1 MGLIKTG
8 LKAAVAVKVA
18 HAVHDRIQSRQHA
31 EWATGHP
38 AAGHPAGMPA
48 TGGYPGSMPAPA
60 EAPQAAPAGHSAPAA
75 PAAASPPVH
84 DTLAQLTQLGELRAA
99 GVLTEEEFQTQ
110 KARILNG

>member
-18 HAVHDRIQSRQHA
+18 HMVHDRIESRQHA
-31 EWATGHP
+31 QWA
-38 AAGHPAGMPA
+38 AASHPAGMPA
-48 TGGYPGSMPAPA
+48 TGGNPVGMPAPA
-60 EAPQAAPAGHSAPAA
+60 GAAQAPMAHPAPA

-84 DTLAQLTQLGELRAA
+84 DTLAQLTQLGGLKAA
-99 GVLTEEEFQTQ
+99 GVLTEEEFRAQ

>member
-18 HAVHDRIQSRQHA
+18 HMVHDRIQSRQHA
-31 EWATGHP
+31 EWAAGHP
-38 AAGHPAGMPA
+38 AAGHPAASHPAGMPA
-48 TGGYPGSMPAPA
+48 AAGTTL
-60 EAPQAAPAGHSAPAA
+60 AAPAGHPATAA

-84 DTLAQLTQLGELRAA
+84 DTLAQLTQLGELKAA
-99 GVLTEEEFQTQ
+99 GVLTEEEFQAQ

>member
-18 HAVHDRIQSRQHA
+18 HMVHDRIESRQHA
-31 EWATGHP
+31 QWA

-48 TGGYPGSMPAPA
+48 TGGNPVGMPAPA
-60 EAPQAAPAGHSAPAA
+60 GAAQAPMAHPASAA

-84 DTLAQLTQLGELRAA
+84 DTLAQLTQLGELKAA
-99 GVLTEEEFQTQ
+99 GVLTEEEFQAQ

>member
-18 HAVHDRIQSRQHA
+18 HMVHDRIESRQHA
-31 EWATGHP
+31 QWA

-48 TGGYPGSMPAPA
+48 TGNPVGMPAA
-60 EAPQAAPAGHSAPAA
+60 AGATQAPMAHPAPAA

-84 DTLAQLTQLGELRAA
+84 DTLAQLTQLGELKAA
-99 GVLTEEEFQTQ
+99 GVLTEEEFQAQ